1 MIDPAV
7 LNRLLDATTMEELWD
22 THTRVMAG
30 YGFDRLIYG
39 ATQFRTANSL
49 GSPEDFVVLTNHAP
63 AYAETFIND
72 GHYFHAPMVRW
83 SLENDGACSWSVL
96 DARLEADDFTPEERK
111 VLAFNRKHGVTAGY
125 SISFPSLRPRM
136 KAAIALTAREG
147 MTQAEVDD
155 RWQRD
160 GETILALNTVV
171 HRCIMCLPYDSPRR
185 PLTDRQREVLD
196 WVGDG
201 KTVQDIA
208 LLMGLTP
215 ATVEK
220 HLRLARR
227 ALSVETTAQAILKAA
242 FQNQIFILDRG

>member
-7 LNRLLDATTMEELWD
+7 LGRLLDASTMEELWNA
-22 THTRVMAG
+22 HTRLMAG
-30 YGFDRLIYG
+30 YGFDRLLYG
-39 ATQFRTANSL
+39 STQFRTAHSL
-49 GSPEDFVVLTNHAP
+49 GCPEDFLVLTNHDP
-63 AYAETFIND
+63 DYAGPFVND
-72 GHYFHAPMVRW
+72 GLYFHAPMVRW
-83 SLENDGACSWSVL
+83 SLENDGAGSWSVL
-96 DARLEADDFTPEERK
+96 DARLKADDFTPEERA
-111 VLAFNRKHGVTAGY
+111 VIAFNRKHGVTAGY
-125 SISFPSLRPRM
+125 SISFRSLRPRM
-136 KAAIALTAREG
+136 KAAIALTARAG
-147 MTQAEVDD
+147 MTQAEVDAL
-155 RWQRD
+155 WQRD
-160 GETILALNTVV
+160 GADILALNNVA
-171 HRCIMCLPYDSPRR
+171 HRCIMSLPYDSPRQ

-242 FQNQIFILDRG
+242 FQNQIFIFDRR